1 MSKRRI
7 ALLRERMQRL
17 GLDAFI
23 VSSLP
28 NVRYLSGFSGSNGL
42 CVVRKNEASFLTDSR
57 YTQQSR
63 REVKS
68 WKRVI
73 AMNGLFEETVRHGL
87 LRGCRNVGFESHA
100 LTYAQYRTLKNLVND
115 VPFVSTKDVVESI
128 ALVKEKREVECIRAA
143 VRISDRVFD
152 EVLHSIKPGVTELEI
167 AAEISYQHKK
177 YGAERDAFEP
187 IVASGERGALPHARA
202 SSKKIRNR
210 ELVTLDFGCT
220 VRGYNSDITRTVAV
234 GNASVKARNLYNVV
248 LNAQLE
254 AIGAAKAGMFARDLD
269 AVARHR
275 ITSEGYGKYFIHS
288 LGHGLGLQ
296 VHEAPRVSS
305 LSKEELVPGS
315 VITIEPGIYIP
326 RFGGIRIEDDVLLT
340 SDGCEVLNTAPKNF
354 MIV

>member
-7 ALLRERMQRL
+7 ALLRDQMQQL
-17 GLDAFI
+17 GLDAFV

-28 NVRYLSGFSGSNGL
+28 NVRYLTGFSGSNGL
-42 CVVRKNEASFLTDSR
+42 CIVRKNNASFLTDSR
-57 YTQQSR
+57 YIQQSR

-73 AMNGLFEETVRHGL
+73 AKNGVFEETARHGL

-100 LTYAQYRTLKNLVND
+100 LTYAQYRTLKKLVSD
-115 VPFVSTKDVVESI
+115 VSFVSTRDVVESI
-128 ALVKEKREVECIRAA
+128 ALVKEKKELECIRAA

-152 EVLHSIKPGVTELEI
+152 EVLHFIRPGVTELEI
-167 AAEISYQHKK
+167 AAEISYLHKK
-177 YGAERDAFEP
+177 YGAEKDAFDP
-187 IVASGERGALPHARA
+187 IVASGERGSFPHARA
-202 SSKKIRNR
+202 SGKSIKNR

-234 GNASVKARNLYNVV
+234 GNASVETRNLYNVV

-254 AIGAAKAGMFARDLD
+254 AISAAKAGIFARDLD
-269 AVARHR
+269 AVARDR
-275 ITSEGYGKYFIHS
+275 ITDEGYGKYFIHS

-296 VHEAPRVSS
+296 VHELPRVSS
-305 LSKEELVPGS
+305 LSKEMLVAGS
-315 VITIEPGIYIP
+315 VITIEPGVYIP

-340 SDGCEVLNTAPKNF
+340 SGGCEVLNIAPKKF
-354 MIV
+354 LIV